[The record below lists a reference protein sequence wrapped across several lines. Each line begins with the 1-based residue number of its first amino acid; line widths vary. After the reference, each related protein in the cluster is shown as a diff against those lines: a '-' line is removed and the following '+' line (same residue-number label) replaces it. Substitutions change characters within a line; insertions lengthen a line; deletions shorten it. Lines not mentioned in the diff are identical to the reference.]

1 MPVRLALTLSAMAS
15 LVASGC
21 GSTASEPNELALE
34 QARTVDVGCSILL
47 DFVEHE
53 FEKEHRLPL
62 HLSREKTWRTPPVEG
77 VEETI
82 QTFIEFERSQGRNP
96 KPDAVRK
103 QVVAQLRVSQLT
115 PLEACPELKKF
126 SEKNSYKPK
135 SNETYPATTKNELYY
150 YETLSIEMPF
160 IDFDNGTAGF
170 NVARVCGPLC
180 GAGSLAI
187 YERADD
193 GSWKLKEEQGTWIS

>member
-1 MPVRLALTLSAMAS
+1 MTS

-21 GSTASEPNELALE
+21 GSSASDANELELE
-34 QARTVDVGCSILL
+34 QARTVDTGCSILL

-53 FEKEHRLPL
+53 FKKERRLPL
-62 HLSREKTWRTPPVEG
+62 HLSREKTGRTPPVEG
-77 VEETI
+77 VEERI

-96 KPDAVRK
+96 KPDTVRK
-103 QVVAQLRVSQLT
+103 QVVAQLRASQMT
-115 PLEACPELKKF
+115 PLEACPELRKF
-126 SEKNSYKPK
+126 SERNSYEPK
-135 SNETYPATTKNELYY
+135 SNEAYPATTADGLSYR

-180 GAGSLAI
+180 GAGTLVM

-193 GSWKLKEEQGTWIS
+193 GSWKFKEEQGTWIS